1 MKDAQNQTEQTER
14 FPFSFVVGVIT
25 VLCCV
30 LVSIFTWKDSR
41 GAFTQQ
47 KTISAEEAAR
57 NAYASTGHRTI
68 SPAFSNAMITLS
80 EPALKNRTHQGILVS
95 STHGTFV
102 TFMATPYFDPLL
114 YTAVVV
120 DPLLIEGKANTFGFA
135 GVCMVKNSTLQENS
149 LADYDGA
156 LREKAPPCFLARET
170 KTSDHIIQLHTAP
183 FPHAGHTF

>member
-1 MKDAQNQTEQTER
+1 MKDAQNQTEPTER
-14 FPFSFVVGVIT
+14 FSFPFVVGMVTVI
-25 VLCCV
+25 CCF
-30 LVSIFTWKDSR
+30 LVFILTWKDSR

-47 KTISAEEAAR
+47 KTISAEESAR
-57 NAYASTGHRTI
+57 NAYSQIGHRTI

-80 EPALKNRTHQGILVS
+80 EPAFKNKTHQGILVS

-149 LADYDGA
+149 LGDYEGEF
-156 LREKAPPCFLARET
+156 RKSAPPCFLARET
-170 KTSDHIIQLHTAP
+170 QASDRIIQMNTKP
-183 FPHAGHTF
+183 FTYSGRTF

>member
-1 MKDAQNQTEQTER
+1 MKDAQSTKEKH
-14 FPFSFVVGVIT
+14 
-25 VLCCV
+25 
-30 LVSIFTWKDSR
+30 SIFTILACSITLIGCFFIFTYTWQDNK

-80 EPALKNRTHQGILVS
+80 EPALKNKTHQGILVS

-102 TFMATPYFDPLL
+102 TFMNTPYFDPIL

-120 DPLLIEGKANTFGFA
+120 DPLLIDGKANTFGFA
-135 GVCMVKNSTLQENS
+135 GVCMVKKSTLQENS
-149 LADYDGA
+149 LADYDSA
-156 LREKAPPCFLARET
+156 LRKKAPPCFLARET
-170 KTSDHIIQLHTAP
+170 KASDQILLLQTEP
-183 FPHAGHTF
+183 FTHAGHTF